1 MVAVMRISARASRDG
16 KFWLVYVPEV
26 DQYTQGCNLKEARLM
41 ARDLAASLRGV
52 PLAEI
57 ELAQFTVEL
66 PGEVRSHL
74 SHAGELR
81 KRAQEA
87 NRAAAEEV
95 RVAARQLRDSGLTV
109 RDIGDALDVSYQRAH
124 QLVTAD

>member
-1 MVAVMRISARASRDG
+1 MRISARASRDG

-26 DQYTQGCNLKEARLM
+26 DQYTQGRNLKEARLM

-81 KRAQEA
+81 KGCGGLWAGA
-87 NRAAAEEV
+87 VGGSVAAAVDEC
-95 RVAARQLRDSGLTV
+95 ADSGLTV
-109 RDIGDALDVSYQRAH
+109 RG
-124 QLVTAD
+124 